1 MVIAN
6 EAPSGSSRWNES
18 RVADLLGSAAWKI
31 MVGGGVV
38 AAAVGLVTLIW
49 PGATLAVVG
58 TLFGVY
64 LLAYGVTQ
72 LVGAFGPHAPGSSR
86 ALLVLSGSLSVLLGL
101 MSFRSVAQSV
111 LLLAVWIGFGWLLSG
126 ITMTV
131 TAVSGP
137 DRPLRA
143 WSGLLGVLTL
153 LAGLTVV
160 IWPFSSI
167 ATLAIVAGVWLVV
180 IGVTEIVHGAQV
192 RRHLT
197 VTGL

>member
-6 EAPSGSSRWNES
+6 EAPGGPGQWNES
-18 RVADLLGSAAWKI
+18 KVVDLLGSAAWKV
-31 MVGGGVV
+31 MVAGGVV
-38 AAAVGLVTLIW
+38 AAAIGLVTLVW

-58 TLFGVY
+58 VLFGVY

-72 LVGAFGPHAPGSSR
+72 LVGAFGPHAPGGSR

-101 MSFRSVAQSV
+101 MAFRSVAQSL

-126 ITMTV
+126 ISMTV

-137 DRPLRA
+137 ARPTSV
-143 WSGLLGVLTL
+143 WSGLLGVLTT

-160 IWPFSSI
+160 IWPFSSV
-167 ATLAIVAGVWLVV
+167 ATLAIVAGIWLVV
-180 IGVTEIVHGAQV
+180 IGATEIVHGIQIRCHITTSA
-192 RRHLT
+192 
-197 VTGL
+197 